1 MNEALKQWIPLVNSL
16 LSRLSIHPN
25 EQDECRQAALL
36 RLWKSIEEDK
46 VMTVT
51 FARIRAKGAMLDYL
65 ATRNRTLAGE
75 VAVETLPELPR
86 QQQVS
91 FTYLLDQLK
100 QELSRK
106 EFTILQAL
114 LHGNEETLG
123 YSPAR
128 LRSLKSEL
136 KRKVQE
142 ILL

>member
-1 MNEALKQWIPLVNSL
+1 MNEALNQWMPLVNSL

-36 RLWKSIEEDK
+36 RLWKSIEEGK

-86 QQQVS
+86 QQTFS
-91 FTYLLDQLK
+91 FPYLLTQLK
-100 QELSRK
+100 EELSAK
-106 EFTILQAL
+106 EFAMIEAL
-114 LHGNEETLG
+114 LHGTEDTLG
-123 YSPAR
+123 YSAAR

-136 KRKVQE
+136 KRKVQA

>member
-1 MNEALKQWIPLVNSL
+1 
-16 LSRLSIHPN
+16 
-25 EQDECRQAALL
+25 
-36 RLWKSIEEDK
+36 
-46 VMTVT
+46 MTVT
-51 FARIRAKGAMLDYL
+51 FVRIRAKGAMLDYL
-65 ATRNRTLAGE
+65 ATRNRTMAGE